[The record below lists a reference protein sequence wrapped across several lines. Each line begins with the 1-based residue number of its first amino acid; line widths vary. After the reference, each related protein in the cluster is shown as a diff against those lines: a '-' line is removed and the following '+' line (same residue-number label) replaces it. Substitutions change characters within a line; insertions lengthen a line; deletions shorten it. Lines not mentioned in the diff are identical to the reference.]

1 MATLDHVSEHLA
13 TLDIKSDVQKAT
25 SGHLATLAH
34 VERDV
39 QKAMSEHPNTRP
51 VQDPSFT
58 GWINW
63 AAFHLEEPKDTMRML
78 RGPDVYLAMQYIF
91 ARFAVHSLIGRSN
104 VSDGRFQNVTTI
116 VIQLSADRKSFHVT
130 SHFQSDIQN
139 NVHKVGEAFAVQVS
153 LVTVEGLSKTATLWI
168 ENNMLEIFNP
178 WELRSPM
185 LGKIITKYVLPLLR
199 RRWIRGDVV
208 LKPVQYA
215 LHKDAELMNW
225 WNIYFL
231 FIRSAHKQPIPEL
244 FGKNV
249 VLSSLVDKRNVV
261 IQTCGRIIA
270 RCAQQRDLSVNSENY
285 ERMFGPS
292 AKAFAL
298 NRKSVEHDL
307 PNIFARCPLS
317 ESALWNAFD
326 ELDPDMSAEGRSV
339 APDHKWAAD
348 TDPKWLPFVE
358 TTSKVMEFFNPNNK
372 KEIN

>member
-104 VSDGRFQNVTTI
+104 VSDGRFQYVTTI

-139 NVHKVGEAFAVQVS
+139 NVHKVGEAFAVQVHCGES
-153 LVTVEGLSKTATLWI
+153 LWRVS
-168 ENNMLEIFNP
+168 
-178 WELRSPM
+178 
-185 LGKIITKYVLPLLR
+185 R
-199 RRWIRGDVV
+199 RRRRCGSRITCWRYSTRGSYVRQCSGKLSQNMSFHFSGAGGYVV
-208 LKPVQYA
+208 
-215 LHKDAELMNW
+215 MW
-225 WNIYFL
+225 
-231 FIRSAHKQPIPEL
+231 
-244 FGKNV
+244 
-249 VLSSLVDKRNVV
+249 
-261 IQTCGRIIA
+261 C
-270 RCAQQRDLSVNSENY
+270 
-285 ERMFGPS
+285 
-292 AKAFAL
+292 
-298 NRKSVEHDL
+298 
-307 PNIFARCPLS
+307 
-317 ESALWNAFD
+317 
-326 ELDPDMSAEGRSV
+326 
-339 APDHKWAAD
+339 
-348 TDPKWLPFVE
+348 
-358 TTSKVMEFFNPNNK
+358 
-372 KEIN
+372 